1 MAKSPSAR
9 DGTLQRWRDAAQ
21 ALPRFGAHALRHGL
35 LPAGFSAAST
45 ARREGLSDLHWK
57 VAGDAL
63 VRFLQHC
70 GPVFTKCGQILA
82 TRDDLLPS
90 AVRARLEALY
100 SQQPPMSA
108 RELKRALRTAYG
120 DDLPF
125 QHFSEKPLAVGSI
138 GQVHRARLGK
148 QRIIVKI
155 IRPGVEQQI
164 ARDLN
169 VARVLL
175 GMFLGLPG
183 RRPRGLKPL
192 LNRLLE
198 DLGHGFEREVDLEC
212 EARSLREF
220 GQRFANHPNV
230 KVPDVYE
237 AFSGAHV
244 LVMEELRGRSLSA
257 WRRRAKTHPEEA
269 RRVADLALT
278 EILKQ
283 VFEDGHFHA
292 DPHAGNLLVLEDGR
306 LGLIDLGLTGE
317 FGPRDRRNI
326 ARAVRAFLA
335 RDPDRVI
342 RALLAFGSPPPG
354 FDPKRFRLDILAVVE
369 QYRGRLAGRILG
381 TNGRVESSNPLE
393 DFVAA
398 LFGVAFAH
406 HVYVPPS
413 ATLLIKTLVT
423 IEGVARSLDPEL
435 NLAATALPVVLRSLT
450 PRWLRWAFGTR
461 ARATP

>member
-1 MAKSPSAR
+1 VARSPSSR
-9 DGTLQRWRDAAQ
+9 DGALRRWSDAAQ
-21 ALPRFGAHALRHGL
+21 ALPRFGKNAVRHGL
-35 LPAGFSAAST
+35 LPVGFSAAST

-57 VAGDAL
+57 VVGDAL

-70 GPVFTKCGQILA
+70 GPVFTKFGQILA
-82 TRDDLLPS
+82 TRDDLLPA
-90 AVRARLEALY
+90 AVCARLEALY

-108 RELKRALRTAYG
+108 RELERALHAAYG
-120 DDLPF
+120 RRLPF
-125 QHFSEKPLAVGSI
+125 QRFSGKPLAVGSI
-138 GQVHRARLGK
+138 GQVHRARLGG
-148 QRIIVKI
+148 QPVIVKV
-155 IRPGVEQQI
+155 IRPGAENQI

-175 GMFLGLPG
+175 GLVLGLPG
-183 RRPRGLKPL
+183 RRHSAVRQL

-198 DLGHGFEREVDLEC
+198 DLGHGFAREVDLEH

-220 GQRFANHPNV
+220 GRRYADHPHV

-237 AFSGAHV
+237 EFSCGHV
-244 LVMEELRGRSLSA
+244 LVMGELRGRPLSA
-257 WRRRAKTHPEEA
+257 WRRRAKTHPEQA

-283 VFEDGHFHA
+283 IFEDGHFHG
-292 DPHAGNLLVLEDGR
+292 DPHAGNLLVLDDGR

-317 FGPRDRRNI
+317 FSHKDRRNI

-335 RDPDRVI
+335 RDPNRVI
-342 RALLAFGSPPPG
+342 RALLAFGTPPSD
-354 FDPKRFRLDILAVVE
+354 FDPTCFRRDVLCVVE

-381 TNGRVESSNPLE
+381 TSGRGETSNPLE
-393 DFVAA
+393 DFVGA

-406 HVYVPPS
+406 HVYVPQS

-435 NLAATALPVVLRSLT
+435 NLTATALPVVLRSLT

-461 ARATP
+461 ARGTT